1 MVIIGKVD
9 KKIPISKE
17 ELTHIR
23 KVTES
28 IAINAGKILLN
39 YRGKAQIIRSK
50 TDNLNIVT
58 QADEASEKYI
68 LTEISKNFPRHSYLS
83 EESGEKKSRSPFRWI
98 IDPLDGTKEFKRGL
112 FHFSVN
118 IALEYQGKLIVG
130 VIYIPVVNELY
141 SAALDLGV
149 TLQGQT
155 ISVSNVTKL
164 SDSIIVTHLPHSN
177 IDKDT
182 FDIHWKKISEVGWNS
197 YRQRAIASDI
207 FSLCWIALG
216 AFEGFYVTLK
226 YPNWW
231 DIAPGL
237 IMVSEAG
244 GKVTTSKG
252 NPLNEESYKKEGILV
267 TNGKIHQQLL
277 RIINK

>member
-1 MVIIGKVD
+1 MAISGKVD

-39 YRGKAQIIRSK
+39 FRGKAQIIRSK
-50 TDNLNIVT
+50 TDALNIVT
-58 QADEASEKYI
+58 EADEASEKYI
-68 LTEISKNFPRHSYLS
+68 LSELKKNFPKHNYLS
-83 EESGEKKSRSPFRWI
+83 EESGEKKQKSPFRWI

-118 IALEYQGKLIVG
+118 IALEYDKKIIVG
-130 VIYIPVVNELY
+130 VVYIPVVNEVY
-141 SAALDLGV
+141 SSALGLGS
-149 TLQGQT
+149 TLQGQP
-155 ISVSNVTKL
+155 ISVSKVSKL
-164 SDSIIVTHLPHSN
+164 PDSIVVTHLPQSG
-177 IDKDT
+177 IDKELY
-182 FDIHWKKISEVGWNS
+182 DIHWNKIFRVGWNS

-207 FSLCWIALG
+207 FSLCWVALG

-226 YPNWW
+226 YPEWW

-237 IMVSEAG
+237 IIVSEAG
-244 GKVTTSKG
+244 GKITTAAG
-252 NPLNEESYKKEGILV
+252 RPFNEENYKHEGILV
-267 TNGKIHQQLL
+267 TNGKIHNGLL
-277 RIINK
+277 RLLKE